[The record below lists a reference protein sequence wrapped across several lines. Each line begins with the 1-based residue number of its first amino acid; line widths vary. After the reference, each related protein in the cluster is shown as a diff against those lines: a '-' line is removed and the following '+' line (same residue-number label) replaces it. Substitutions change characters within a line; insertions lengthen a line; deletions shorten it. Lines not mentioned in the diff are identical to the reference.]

1 MYAFSRC
8 GNLTSI
14 TIPASVTKIGN
25 NVFEGCSNLTSIT
38 IPYGVTVLYSY
49 TFQFCTSLNAVTIP
63 ASVRDIH
70 NCAFQ
75 GCTGLT
81 SVTIPDGV
89 TSIGSGTFADCT
101 GLKTVTI
108 PASVTSIDF
117 DAFHNCPEVTDVY
130 CYADPATLT
139 WYEKDCDDFKDNK
152 GTTCHVFDEAAWTT
166 KFNGSVNL
174 NFVGDLQK
182 GKANDGNYWSTFY
195 DGSLGYE
202 IKAGTDACAYT
213 ATYSVENEIGTLTLH
228 KLGRVIPKQTA
239 VIIVSAS
246 ENVGMSV
253 STESAEYTVSNH
265 LHGLDNSAP
274 LTSLGSGSFYVMG
287 KKSDNFGFFQYTGTN
302 MPAHKAYLR
311 VDGGEAHTR
320 GFSMVFDDEVSG
332 IKTIPGVTT
341 VSDSWYTLDGRQLAR
356 KPSRPGIY
364 IHNGKRFAIR

>member
-1 MYAFSRC
+1 MLFRSFAEC
-8 GNLTSI
+8 H
-14 TIPASVTKIGN
+14 
-25 NVFEGCSNLTSIT
+25 E
-38 IPYGVTVLYSY
+38 
-49 TFQFCTSLNAVTIP
+49 
-63 ASVRDIH
+63 
-70 NCAFQ
+70 
-75 GCTGLT
+75 LT
-81 SVTIPDGV
+81 SVTIPN
-89 TSIGSGTFADCT
+89 
-101 GLKTVTI
+101 
-108 PASVTSIDF
+108 SVTRIEE
-117 DAFHNCPEVTDVY
+117 DAFFQCENVHDVY
-130 CYADPATLT
+130 CYADPEALT
-139 WYEKDCDDFKDNK
+139 WNEYKCDDFKSNK

-166 KFNGSVNL
+166 NFGNSVNL

-202 IKAGTDACAYT
+202 IKAETDACAYT
-213 ATYSVENEIGTLTLH
+213 ATYSVENEIGTLTLY

-246 ENVGMSV
+246 ETVGMSV

-311 VDGGEAHTR
+311 VNGGEAHTR

-332 IKTIPGVTT
+332 IKTIPGETT
-341 VSDSWYTLDGRQLAR
+341 VRDSWYTLDGRQLAR
-356 KPSRPGIY
+356 KPSHPGIY